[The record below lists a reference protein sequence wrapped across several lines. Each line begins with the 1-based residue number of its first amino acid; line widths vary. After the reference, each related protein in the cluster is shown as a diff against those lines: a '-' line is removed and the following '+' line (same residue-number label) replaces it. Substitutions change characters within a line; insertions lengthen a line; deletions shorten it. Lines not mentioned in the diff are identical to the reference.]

1 VDEKFSSWKYDFLV
15 LRIGRMDYEVTHII
29 WVDESPVVYSDL
41 SGCLYHL

>member
-29 WVDESPVVYSDL
+29 WIDESPLVYCGL
-41 SGCLYHL
+41 SSGLYNL